1 MPTQFSALNHVSFF
15 CSVSLSPQPVGF
27 VSFDSRSEAE
37 AAKNAL
43 NVSVMPSLCSSSAL
57 VFLMKSHLSF
67 FLLPLVQMYLKAGE
81 KRFLSHEEKAEKW
94 SSEGKYITAAL
105 K

>member
-1 MPTQFSALNHVSFF
+1 
-15 CSVSLSPQPVGF
+15 
-27 VSFDSRSEAE
+27 
-37 AAKNAL
+37 
-43 NVSVMPSLCSSSAL
+43 
-57 VFLMKSHLSF
+57 
-67 FLLPLVQMYLKAGE
+67 MYLKAGE

>member
-57 VFLMKSHLSF
+57 VFLMKSHLF
-67 FLLPLVQMYLKAGE
+67 FFFFTAFSANVFENGGKA
-81 KRFLSHEEKAEKW
+81 FS
-94 SSEGKYITAAL
+94 IT
-105 K
+105 